1 MLLALYPCFCR
12 STSSFL
18 KEVQNPLLIVR
29 CGIKG
34 GMSVSSIHVQTKI
47 GSFIQ
52 LLGDLHGSVRIQNT
66 VLKHTKGKDRTLD
79 LINLRFDVKALRL
92 LCENDKAFQVLVRHC
107 SCRCDQSLPVLIKQ
121 GRRVNFFP
129 KSKVQA
135 FPVSSPG
142 FDIKP

>member
-1 MLLALYPCFCR
+1 MVASESKTL
-12 STSSFL
+12 SS
-18 KEVQNPLLIVR
+18 
-29 CGIKG
+29 
-34 GMSVSSIHVQTKI
+34 
-47 GSFIQ
+47 
-52 LLGDLHGSVRIQNT
+52 
-66 VLKHTKGKDRTLD
+66 KHTKGKDRTLD